1 MGKKIII
8 IILTVMLIFTISGCT
23 SSDNEEAKSVHKDE
37 AYTAVEIETL
47 EQSDIFVEN
56 ILPAK
61 VYASK
66 DVFVMPKIVGK
77 VEKIN
82 VSVGDKVQKDNIL
95 FVLNKEDI
103 QKQVDQSK
111 IAYEAAIA
119 NYDMTIEQIDNAK
132 TAFERSKKLYEEGA
146 LSQTQYEQA
155 ELAASD
161 KTLEVAEKGLSKAEI
176 VYQQAMDALDNI
188 EVKAPISGTITSIDI
203 EVGEYASTA
212 QPSMTIMDVDEV
224 SVQLGVTE
232 NLINKIKKGDTV
244 VLEIPSAN
252 YKEDSVIN
260 SVGSSVDVRTGLYP
274 VKIEVGNTGTIK
286 PGMFA
291 EVNIKTDKKEN
302 VLAVKSEAVLEREGM
317 YYVYTVDKD
326 KAVRKEVK
334 IGVDTGL
341 SIEIISGLE
350 VGDKVIIKGQNYIN
364 DGSKIK
370 VIRGE

>member
-1 MGKKIII
+1 MHKKIII
-8 IILTVMLIFTISGCT
+8 TILIVMLIFTVSGCT
-23 SSDNEEAKSVHKDE
+23 STEKEETTSVHKDE
-37 AYTAVEIETL
+37 TYIAVEIETL
-47 EQSDIFVEN
+47 KQENIFIEN

-66 DVFVMPKIVGK
+66 DVFVMPKLAGK

-95 FVLNKEDI
+95 FILSKEDI
-103 QKQVDQSK
+103 EKQVDQAKS
-111 IAYEAAIA
+111 AYEAAKA
-119 NYDMTIEQIDNAK
+119 NYDMTVEKIDSAK
-132 TAFERSKKLYEEGA
+132 KAFERSKKLYEEGA
-146 LSQTQYEQA
+146 VSKTQYEQA

-161 KTLEVAEKGLSKAEI
+161 KTLEVAEKGLNKAEL
-176 VYQQAMDALDNI
+176 VYQQSRDALDNI

-203 EVGEYASTA
+203 EIGEYASNA

-232 NLINKIKKGDTV
+232 NLINKIKKGDIVT
-244 VLEIPSAN
+244 LEIPSAN
-252 YKEDSVIN
+252 YLEDSEID

-274 VKIEVGNTGTIK
+274 VKIGVGNTGTIK

-302 VLAVKSEAVLEREGM
+302 ILAVKSEAVLEKDGK
-317 YYVYTVDKD
+317 YYVYTAEGDN
-326 KAVRKEVK
+326 AVKKEVK

-341 SIEIISGLE
+341 SIEIISGLKIE
-350 VGDKVIIKGQNYIN
+350 DKVIIKGQNYIN
-364 DGSKIK
+364 DGSKIR